1 MDNEIVRGAKEI
13 VRLAGYTDRGQVL
26 VLAARGAPIRKDGT
40 WCASKEELLAW
51 LVRDRRGGFIP
62 EGPDPDRP

>member
-1 MDNEIVRGAKEI
+1 MAESEIIRGAKEI

-40 WCASKEELLAW
+40 WCARREELLAW
-51 LVRDRRGGFIP
+51 LVRQ
-62 EGPDPDRP
+62 GPAADAPRANA